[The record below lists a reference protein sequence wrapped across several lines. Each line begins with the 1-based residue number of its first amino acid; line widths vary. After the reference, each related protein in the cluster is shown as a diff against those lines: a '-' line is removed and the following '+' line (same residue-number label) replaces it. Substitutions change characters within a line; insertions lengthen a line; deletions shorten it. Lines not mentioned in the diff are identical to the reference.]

1 MHQHSVHP
9 TRELSAFLQL
19 AAEIQTIASRKGIV
33 GKLKKR
39 ALQPSVVTRTFSHL
53 SAGINLCSLSPT
65 FGQGTTVQRLV
76 LDIPAAGEV

>member
-19 AAEIQTIASRKGIV
+19 AAEIQTIASRKGIS
-33 GKLKKR
+33 KLKKI
-39 ALQPSVVTRTFSHL
+39 ALQPSVVTRTFFHL
-53 SAGINLCSLSPT
+53 SAGINLCSFSPT